1 MLAAVDH
8 QQGGP
13 LSVNRQTQE
22 MAQFDDSLNDLLDEI
37 REIADHALALEVRLE
52 RGLEDQEFEAEIWCK
67 QVDFRVAVNR
77 LYALLFA
84 DADDIRVA
92 QAIEWVSIKD
102 LPPTPPGLVGFDEF
116 VPDGTE
122 AFEVQ
127 RRAVE
132 ARTTTAREIVAADK
146 GEQTGRA
153 L

>member
-1 MLAAVDH
+1 
-8 QQGGP
+8 
-13 LSVNRQTQE
+13 

-37 REIADHALALEVRLE
+37 RDIAEHTLALEVRLE
-52 RGLEDQEFEAEIWCK
+52 RGLRDQDFEAEIWRK

-77 LYALLFA
+77 LYSLLFA

-92 QAIEWVSIKD
+92 RAIEWVSIKD
-102 LPPTPPGLVGFDEF
+102 LPATPPGLIGFDEF